1 MTANVL
7 HAITRRRGATIG
19 GIGQMG
25 RSGFTRASTLGPIA
39 DVVTAAGGSIGRV
52 FRRADLPCGLLDS
65 PDALV
70 PLREHFKLLSV
81 ASRELQ
87 DELFSA
93 RLGRQVTLGNLGVYG
108 KWVTQAACLHEA
120 IHRADT
126 SLPHM
131 MQSATRLIL
140 RLHGRQACWSY
151 EIADTAYEGRQQNE
165 MLALSYMIAVV
176 RCYAGVDWAPH
187 TVVVCGTPV
196 QMIGALEDVLRAN
209 VVFRDQPSAI
219 IFDRTL
225 LATVHPSLGVPR
237 TGLSAED
244 LDRAFDLPDPDD
256 LVANVSALIRLE
268 LLDQYPKLA
277 RIGQKSGM
285 TTRTLQRQLQTLGV
299 RFSDL
304 VQDALQRR
312 ARSLLRHT
320 DQTVTEIAALLGYN
334 DAAHFTRAFERWS
347 GTSPSVWRSR
357 N

>member
-1 MTANVL
+1 
-7 HAITRRRGATIG
+7 
-19 GIGQMG
+19 MG

-39 DVVTAAGGSIGRV
+39 EVVTAAGGSIGRV
-52 FRRADLPCGLLDS
+52 FRRADLPLGLLNS
-65 PDALV
+65 PDTLV
-70 PLREHFKLLSV
+70 PLREHFRLLST

-93 RLGRQVTLGNLGVYG
+93 RLGRQVTLANLGVYAR
-108 KWVTQAACLHEA
+108 WVTQAACLHEA

-126 SLPHM
+126 SLPYM
-131 MQSATRLIL
+131 MQSATRLVL
-140 RLHGRQACWSY
+140 RLHGRQASWSY
-151 EIADTAYEGRQQNE
+151 EIADTAFEGRQQNE
-165 MLALSYMIAVV
+165 ILALSYMIAVV
-176 RCYAGVDWAPH
+176 RYYAGADWAPD
-187 TVVVCGTPV
+187 TVVVRGTPL
-196 QMIGALEDVLRAN
+196 QMIGPLEDVLRAN
-209 VVFRDQPSAI
+209 VVFRDRPSAI

-237 TGLSAED
+237 AGLSAED

-256 LVANVSALIRLE
+256 LVASVSALIGLE

-277 RIGQKSGM
+277 RIGQRSGM

-312 ARSLLRHT
+312 AFSLLRHT
-320 DQTVTEIAALLGYN
+320 DQTVTEIAALLGYS

-347 GTSPSVWRSR
+347 GTSPSAWRPR
-357 N
+357 K